1 MTDAALRM
9 GENLTYQSAGTVEF
23 LFDDETG
30 DFFFLEVNTRLQ
42 VEHPVTEAITG
53 IDLVREQ
60 LKISSGKR
68 ISFTQESL
76 KTKGHAI
83 EARLYAEDP
92 ANDFLPATGEILA
105 FFPSKETNI
114 RWDSGVEKGSFVG
127 VEFDPM
133 LAKVISH

>member
-1 MTDAALRM
+1 M
-9 GENLTYQSAGTVEF
+9 
-23 LFDDETG
+23 
-30 DFFFLEVNTRLQ
+30 
-42 VEHPVTEAITG
+42 
-53 IDLVREQ
+53 REQ

-133 LAKVISH
+133 LAKVISHSPDRTEAALTLANALEKLHLAGITTNRDFLTSVLRH